1 MDQRAA
7 DSGWEEGGV
16 IFSDG
21 DWSWDVEGGRVL
33 SARRLRE
40 RLWPNGT
47 LVVLPPPWRGFYV
60 QLNRETFRV
69 RTFLPNIITD
79 NWVFFLN
86 FLLFFYTISPFLA
99 LRQPA
104 MFSER
109 LSPLRLWGLVKLCL
123 APSFLAS
130 QPTTSPLPS
139 TQLTALRP
147 ENQDD
152 KSQRSHPFKP

>member
-1 MDQRAA
+1 MAGKKGA
-7 DSGWEEGGV
+7 SFSVMVTEVETWKEGE
-16 IFSDG
+16 FC
-21 DWSWDVEGGRVL
+21 
-33 SARRLRE
+33 LRDAWGKDCG
-40 RLWPNGT
+40 LNGT

-130 QPTTSPLPS
+130 RPTTSPLPS